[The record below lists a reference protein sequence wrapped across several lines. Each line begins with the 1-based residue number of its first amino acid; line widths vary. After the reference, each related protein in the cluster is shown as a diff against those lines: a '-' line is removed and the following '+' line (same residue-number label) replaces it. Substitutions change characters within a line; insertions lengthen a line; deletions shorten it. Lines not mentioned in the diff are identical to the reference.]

1 VSQNAPVIV
10 VSNTDAYAGAFQAL
24 SQADIPSMSGKNVL
38 LKPNAGRDVEPLTGI
53 TTNPQVVAAAVDFFQ
68 RQRATVRIGESPIM
82 GVTAAETFEATGIA
96 EIARKRS
103 VELVDLD
110 ARPARTVRVPHGRV
124 LSRLRICPDVL
135 EADFLVSIPV
145 MKTHMH
151 TVVSLALKNMKGCLR
166 RRQKVRLHQID
177 RPADFPPQ
185 LKTLDAA
192 IADLASVLLPDFSL
206 IDGSVGLQGLGP
218 SAGSPKQLGLFVA
231 ARHCLAADAVAAH
244 LMGFDPAHI
253 PHLSLAAQITGSSI
267 DLQEIPTIPADLAPL
282 IDPFEPAPT
291 ELSVEYP
298 GVVVHDCDSCS
309 ACLSTVVMLLERYHS
324 QLLDYAGPGRKF
336 HIALGKALTDIP
348 PRCVLIGNCAAAK
361 KSQGLFIKGCPP
373 VPSDILEAIK
383 KLGKKS
389 PR

>member
-1 VSQNAPVIV
+1 MSGNLAVIV
-10 VSNTDAYAGAFQAL
+10 VSNTDAYAGAFGAL

-38 LKPNAGRDVEPLTGI
+38 LKPNAGRAVEPLAGV
-53 TTNPQVVAAAVDFFQ
+53 TTNPEVVAAAIDFFQ
-68 RQRATVRIGESPIM
+68 QQRASVRIGESPIM

-103 VELVDLD
+103 VELLDLD
-110 ARPARTVRVPHGRV
+110 ARPARTVPVPNGRV
-124 LSRLRICPDVL
+124 LSKLRICPDVL

-151 TVVSLALKNMKGCLR
+151 TVVSLGLKNMKGCLR
-166 RRQKVRLHQID
+166 LKEKVRLHQID
-177 RPADFPPQ
+177 RPADFPPE

-206 IDGSVGLQGLGP
+206 IDGSVGLEGLGP
-218 SAGSPKQLGLFVA
+218 SAGAAKQLGLFVA
-231 ARHCLAADAVAAH
+231 ARDCLAADAVAAG
-244 LMGFDPAHI
+244 LMGFDPAQI

-267 DLQEIPTIPADLAPL
+267 DVAKIPTLPADLASL
-282 IDPFEPAPT
+282 VNPFEPAPT

-336 HIALGKALTDIP
+336 HIALGKSLTDIP
-348 PRCVLIGNCAAAK
+348 PGCVLIGNCAAAK
-361 KSQGLFIKGCPP
+361 KAQGLFVKGCPP
-373 VPSDILEAIK
+373 VASDILDAIK
-383 KLGKKS
+383 KAK
-389 PR
+389 